1 MPMSSS
7 AALPSHI
14 HSTGDLPKVAWAKGS
29 YVYVVGPQNKVLR
42 RDVTVGDV
50 TDAGVTILLGLT
62 GQEAVVVSAGAF
74 LNPGESINPKLIKS
88 AG

>member
-1 MPMSSS
+1 
-7 AALPSHI
+7 
-14 HSTGDLPKVAWAKGS
+14 
-29 YVYVVGPQNKVLR
+29 LR